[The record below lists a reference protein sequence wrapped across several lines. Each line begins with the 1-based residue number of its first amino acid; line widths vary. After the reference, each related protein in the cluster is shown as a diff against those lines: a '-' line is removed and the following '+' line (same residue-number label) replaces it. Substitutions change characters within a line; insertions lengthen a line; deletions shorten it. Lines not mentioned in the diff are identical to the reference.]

1 MGIINSTLNTNQ
13 KEECLICW
21 EKINNI
27 DLVRCIG
34 CNIQL
39 HTYCEETY
47 RGGKGYCKCPHCQQ
61 VGTLCST
68 EFAIKSRNKDWMV

>member
-1 MGIINSTLNTNQ
+1 MGIVNSTLNTNQ

-21 EKINNI
+21 EEIDNI
-27 DLVRCIG
+27 HLVRCII

-47 RGGKGYCKCPHCQQ
+47 RDGKGYCKCPHCQQ
-61 VGTLCST
+61 VGTLGVSET
-68 EFAIKSRNKDWMV
+68 VLKSRNKD